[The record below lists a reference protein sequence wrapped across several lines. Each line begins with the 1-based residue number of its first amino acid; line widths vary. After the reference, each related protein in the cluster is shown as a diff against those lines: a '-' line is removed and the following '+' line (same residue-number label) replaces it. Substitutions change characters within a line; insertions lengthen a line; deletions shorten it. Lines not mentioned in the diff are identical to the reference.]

1 MGATPT
7 TRVAAVALAL
17 ALFGVGLAPAAS
29 ATTTVADTVAVHHPV
44 QGYANPGAQFTIGL
58 SVNLVPQGNR
68 ITVFVTGNVAGR
80 VYDIRINS
88 DPIELGTFTAGADGD
103 TQTTFSTRT
112 LDLGAHTATVT
123 AVDTGEVQT
132 APFTVIA
139 GRTASSSQAGAS
151 DRGGG
156 LAFTGAGAVVPLL
169 TLGVV
174 LVGGG
179 AAGLV
184 LARRRKEHD

>member
-7 TRVAAVALAL
+7 ARVAATAAAL
-17 ALFGVGLAPAAS
+17 ALFGVCLAPAAS
-29 ATTTVADTVAVHHPV
+29 AATTVAHTVAVHHPV
-44 QGYANPGAQFTIGL
+44 QGYANPGAQFTIAL
-58 SVNLVPQGNR
+58 SVNLVPQGDR
-68 ITVFVTGNVAGR
+68 ITVFVKGNVAGR

-112 LDLGAHTATVT
+112 LDLGAHIATVT

-132 APFTVIA
+132 APFTVI
-139 GRTASSSQAGAS
+139 GVRTGSSTQAGGS
-151 DRGGG
+151 GSG

-169 TLGVV
+169 SLGVV